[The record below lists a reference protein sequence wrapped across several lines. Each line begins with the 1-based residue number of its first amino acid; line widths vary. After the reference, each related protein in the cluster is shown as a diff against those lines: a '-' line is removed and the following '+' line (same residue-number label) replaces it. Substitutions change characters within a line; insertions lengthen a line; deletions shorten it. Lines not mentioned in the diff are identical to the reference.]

1 VQLSSVGDPHGTR
14 LRASRKAMT
23 DLSVR
28 SRMRRWLN
36 SCRESAAIRSHRVE
50 RICDFLGVYLDAT
63 HRTVSQSCDRAG
75 SYLVVTRCCGQT
87 IILCSSHLKVARES
101 PWAEC
106 LRCLHLTR
114 SWG

>member
-1 VQLSSVGDPHGTR
+1 
-14 LRASRKAMT
+14 MT

-87 IILCSSHLKVARES
+87 IILFRRTSRWREN
-101 PWAEC
+101 
-106 LRCLHLTR
+106 LLGR
-114 SWG
+114 SACAAFTSRVRGMKWWVSYRDVEV